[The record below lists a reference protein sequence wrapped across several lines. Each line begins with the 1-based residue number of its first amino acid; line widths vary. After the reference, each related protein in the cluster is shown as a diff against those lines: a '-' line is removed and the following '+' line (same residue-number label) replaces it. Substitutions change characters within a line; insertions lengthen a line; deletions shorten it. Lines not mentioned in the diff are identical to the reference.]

1 MVTGAEEVL
10 SRRQLR
16 RAVIS
21 ATVGTTIEW
30 YDIVLYG
37 LLAGVYFGRLFFPT
51 SDPFAAGMAGFG
63 TLLVS
68 FLARP
73 IGAMIF
79 GHYGD
84 RIGRKGTLIATL
96 LLAGICSFLIGVLP
110 TYGQV
115 GVLAPILLVLLRIG
129 VGMALGGEWGGAVL
143 LTLEWGNRYRRGFW
157 TSWPQTG
164 FALGVALSSLALQLS
179 LLLVGQSSPWV
190 WRLPFLASGVIILV
204 GLYVR
209 LGILETPTFV
219 ALLER
224 RRIERFPLLTVIRK
238 QWRELVLTALLRG
251 VEQAPAV
258 LFVAF
263 LLTYGTQF
271 LHFGQRQLALAM
283 TISAVL
289 SVGTIVLSGYLA
301 DVYGR
306 KRMYLL
312 ATVLMFAF
320 ALPYF
325 ALLQTA
331 VPARVYLAI
340 LLSFPILGFVWGPVA
355 SFVAENFTGRLR
367 YSGAAVG
374 SGLAA
379 IIAGP
384 VPIIAL
390 ALLQHYQSSLPIGVM
405 LMVYAAVSFI
415 AASLVRDRSKQDLTA
430 EYDEREGEREV
441 QPTPSRVTTR

>member
-1 MVTGAEEVL
+1 MATQAEEAL

-16 RAVIS
+16 RVVLS

-51 SDPFAAGMAGFG
+51 SDAFAAGIAGFG

-73 IGAMIF
+73 IGAIIF

-96 LLAGICSFLIGVLP
+96 LLAGICSFCIGILP
-110 TYGQV
+110 TYAQV
-115 GVLAPILLVLLRIG
+115 GVLAPILLVLLRVG
-129 VGMALGGEWGGAVL
+129 VGIALGGEWGGAIL
-143 LTLEWGNRYRRGFW
+143 MTLEWGNRYKRGFW
-157 TSWPQTG
+157 TSWPQIG
-164 FALGVALSSLALQLS
+164 FALGVALSSLALQVS

-219 ALLER
+219 SLLER
-224 RRIERFPLLTVIRK
+224 RKLERFPLLMVIRK

-271 LHFGQRQLALAM
+271 LHFAQRQLALAM
-283 TISAVL
+283 TISALL
-289 SVGTIVLSGYLA
+289 SVGTIVLSGYLS

-306 KRMYLL
+306 RRIYLL
-312 ATVLMFAF
+312 ATVVMFAF
-320 ALPYF
+320 AVPYF

-331 VPARVYLAI
+331 VPAYVYLAI
-340 LLSFPILGFVWGPVA
+340 LLSFPLLGLVWGPVA
-355 SFVAENFTGRLR
+355 AFVAENFTGRLR

-390 ALLQHYQSSLPIGVM
+390 ALLQRYHSALPIGVM
-405 LMVYAAVSFI
+405 LMVYAAVSFV
-415 AASLVRDRSKQDLTA
+415 AASLVRDRSKRDLTV
-430 EYDEREGEREV
+430 EYDEVPGEVRLE
-441 QPTPSRVTTR
+441 PTKVMTP

>member
-1 MVTGAEEVL
+1 MVNRVEDVM
-10 SRRQLR
+10 SRRQLH
-16 RAVIS
+16 RAVVS

-37 LLAGVYFGRLFFPT
+37 LLAGVYFGQLFFPT
-51 SDPFAAGMAGFG
+51 TDRFAAALAGFG

-73 IGAMIF
+73 FGALIF
-79 GHYGD
+79 GHFGD
-84 RIGRKGTLIATL
+84 RIGRKGALIATL
-96 LLAGICSFLIGVLP
+96 LLAGVCSFCIGLLP

-115 GVLAPILLVLLRIG
+115 GPAAPILLVLLRIG
-129 VGMALGGEWGGAVL
+129 VGIALGGEWGGAVL
-143 LTLEWGNRYRRGFW
+143 MTLEWGNRYRRGFW
-157 TSWPQTG
+157 TSWPQIG
-164 FALGVALSSLALQLS
+164 FVLGVALSSLALQAS
-179 LLLVGQSSPWV
+179 LLLVGQKSPWV

-219 ALLER
+219 ALLEH
-224 RRIERFPLLTVIRK
+224 RRIERFPFLMVVRK
-238 QWRELVLTALLRG
+238 SWRELVLSTLLRG

-263 LLTYGTQF
+263 MLTYGTAF
-271 LHFGQRQLALAM
+271 LHFGQRQLASAL
-283 TISAVL
+283 TISALL
-289 SVGTIVLSGYLA
+289 SVVTILLSGYLS

-312 ATVLMFAF
+312 GTALMFLF

-331 VPARVYLAI
+331 VPENVNLAI
-340 LLSFPILGFVWGPVA
+340 LLSFPVLGFVWGPVA
-355 SFVAENFTGRLR
+355 AFVAESFTGRLR

-379 IIAGP
+379 IITGP

-390 ALLQHYQSSLPIGVM
+390 ALLQRFDSPLPIGLLLM
-405 LMVYAAVSFI
+405 LYAAVSFI
-415 AASLVRDRSKQDLTA
+415 AAALLRDRSKTDLAA
-430 EYDEREGEREV
+430 EYDEELGQIEL
-441 QPTPSRVTTR
+441 TPSKVMTR